1 MIGPLAAHGIG
12 GPTDLPIPMTYAVT
26 GGAWALTAT
35 FAVVVLAWRTPRYA
49 TGTSEEPA
57 PPPRRP
63 WLAVLGLALTAW
75 WLAALFAG
83 PDDDNA
89 GVGALYVLVW
99 VGLVPLALVLGHVW
113 RDLSPWRTVQ
123 AVVGRL
129 TGRPDGL
136 VAYPAWLGYWPAALG
151 LLAFV
156 QLELVWPGSGDAADV
171 RVWVLGYV
179 LLVLAGGVVFGPAW
193 FDRADPFDVYSA
205 LVARLSP
212 FVDEGRWR
220 LHDPLRSLARTPV
233 RPGLL
238 AVLAVLLGSTAF
250 DSFSATPGWQ
260 SASHPTTVSALTLT
274 GFCVGAAL
282 LFAAA
287 AVATGGVGGRTR
299 RALPRLL
306 AHSLVPIAVGYVVAH
321 YLTYLV
327 EKGQGVVLALLDPL
341 GRGWQ
346 PLGDPGTAY
355 LLSDRPGLL
364 ATLKVG
370 AVVAG
375 HVLAVLAAHDRAI
388 ALLPERHRLTGQLA
402 MMLLMV
408 VYTFTGL
415 YLLLSV

>member
-12 GPTDLPIPMTYAVT
+12 GPTDLPIPLVYAVT
-26 GGAWALTAT
+26 GGTWALTAT
-35 FAVVVLAWRTPRYA
+35 FAVVALAWRRPRYVD
-49 TGTSEEPA
+49 GPA
-57 PPPRRP
+57 PEPPARRP
-63 WLAVLGLALTAW
+63 WLVVVGALVALW
-75 WLAALFAG
+75 WLGALFIG
-83 PDDDNA
+83 PDESNP

-99 VGLVPLALVLGHVW
+99 VGLVPLALLLGHVW

-123 AVVGRL
+123 ALVGRA

-136 VAYPAWLGYWPAALG
+136 LPYPAWLGYWPAALG

-156 QLELVWPGSGDAADV
+156 QLELVWPGAGEAVDV
-171 RVWVLGYV
+171 RVWVAGYV
-179 LLVLAGGVVFGPAW
+179 LVTLLGGVVLGPRW

-205 LVARLSP
+205 MVARLSP
-212 FVDEGRWR
+212 FVHDGRR
-220 LHDPLRSLARTPV
+220 QLHDPLRTLAQVPV
-233 RPGLL
+233 APGLV

-260 SASHPTTVSALTLT
+260 ARSHPAAVDALVLVV
-274 GFCVGAAL
+274 FCLVVGL
-282 LFAAA
+282 LFTAA
-287 AVATGGVGGRTR
+287 AVATGGVSGRR
-299 RALPRLL
+299 RWALPGEL

-321 YLTYLV
+321 YLSYLV
-327 EKGQGVVLALLDPL
+327 EKGQGVLLGLLDPF

-346 PLGDPGTAY
+346 PLGDPGAAY
-355 LLSDRPGLL
+355 VLSDRPGLL
-364 ATLKVG
+364 ATLKVA
-370 AVVAG
+370 AVVTG

-408 VYTFTGL
+408 VYTFAGL